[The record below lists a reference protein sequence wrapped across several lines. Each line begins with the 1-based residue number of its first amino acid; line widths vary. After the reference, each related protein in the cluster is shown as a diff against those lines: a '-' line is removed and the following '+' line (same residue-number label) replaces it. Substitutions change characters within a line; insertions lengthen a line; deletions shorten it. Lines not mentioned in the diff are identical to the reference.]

1 MPELMSVSL
10 EAMYSDRAIIKPQSK
25 ALKSNMRV
33 KICGI
38 TNLED
43 ALCAIDAGA
52 DALGFVFYPQSPR
65 YVSPDNAKQII
76 NKLPPFVEKVA
87 LFVND
92 SPEFIRSVC
101 LESGCTLAQ
110 IHFDVSDEFLSK
122 VHFPTLRVVRA
133 QKREDILEYSDEYRL
148 IDAYCEAYGGSGKRL
163 NIEWFDGIDCSK
175 IILAGG
181 LDPDNV
187 GSLKPYGFYGVDV
200 SSGVEASHGIKD
212 HSKIQRFIQRA
223 KL

>member
-1 MPELMSVSL
+1 
-10 EAMYSDRAIIKPQSK
+10 
-25 ALKSNMRV
+25 MRV

-43 ALCAIDAGA
+43 ALCAIDAGV

-65 YVSPDNAKQII
+65 YISPHEAKEII
-76 NKLPPFVEKVA
+76 SKLPPFIEKVA
-87 LFVND
+87 LFVNET
-92 SPEFIRSVC
+92 PKFIRSVC

-110 IHFDVSDEFLSK
+110 IHFDVSDKFLSK
-122 VHFPTLRVVRA
+122 IHFPTLRVIRA

-181 LDPDNV
+181 LDPENV
-187 GSLKPYGFYGVDV
+187 TALSSYGFYGVDV
-200 SSGVEASHGIKD
+200 SSGVEASYGKKD
-212 HSKIQRFIQRA
+212 PSKVRRFIQRVKA
-223 KL
+223 